1 MTLQKQKTVVKRSV
15 VEGVKRE
22 GRMNSQESRGFLG
35 QRKSSVRY
43 SNGE

>member
-35 QRKSSVRY
+35 QIKSSVRY